1 MEVAA
6 GVVEVAA
13 GVVEVAAGVVE
24 VAACVVEIA
33 TEELEDLS
41 VACACC
47 LSEPE
52 VLQ

>member
-1 MEVAA
+1 MEVRSSRAA

-13 GVVEVAAGVVE
+13 WVVEV
-24 VAACVVEIA
+24 A

-47 LSEPE
+47 LFEPE